1 MADVLSSGVAQ
12 AVQVFTK
19 GTSAWFEDED
29 EAWISASV
37 ISKEESGTGVKILF
51 EDDGGRVSS
60 MLYMCLRF
68 ILIFEIAT
76 RL

>member
-1 MADVLSSGVAQ
+1 MADILSSGVAQ

-37 ISKEESGTGVKILF
+37 TSKEESGTGVKILF
-51 EDDGGRVSS
+51 EDDGGRVSECFNIC
-60 MLYMCLRF
+60 MTLYDF
-68 ILIFEIAT
+68 V
-76 RL
+76 